1 MSAYNNAADQKA
13 KERAL
18 THPSLQSP
26 VILALTSPDPP
37 TTREIHSYL
46 HSLFHPSSKTLQQFL
61 GNHFPISTA
70 DQQYLDNLTR
80 SCQTRQ
86 CTNPNSNLKPTTFPT
101 HQMRGS
107 LPAQDWQ
114 IDQVRYLLVL
124 VDTFSG
130 WVEAF
135 PTTNKTAHTVAHI
148 LLTEIISRFGLPS
161 YLKSDNALE
170 FTSKVTQQLVQF
182 LQIPW
187 KFHIPY
193 HPQSSGKVERMNRT
207 IKQTLTKLSLEVHL
221 DWTKLLLIV
230 LLRVQTLPRKPME
243 LRPFEV
249 LYRRPALPPG
259 LPPNLLPYQ
268 ASYTPLCWWNSAIS
282 SGNMS
287 TTTSLPLTL
296 KSPLAH
302 LQIRDM
308 LYLSDNPQADL
319 TPKWQGP
326 FKIILLTP
334 TTAKPEK
341 VTSWVHLSRLKR
353 VTSDPALPS
362 LTDTYQISLTGPTS
376 LKVTQ

>member
-1 MSAYNNAADQKA
+1 
-13 KERAL
+13 
-18 THPSLQSP
+18 
-26 VILALTSPDPP
+26 
-37 TTREIHSYL
+37 
-46 HSLFHPSSKTLQQFL
+46 
-61 GNHFPISTA
+61 
-70 DQQYLDNLTR
+70 
-80 SCQTRQ
+80 
-86 CTNPNSNLKPTTFPT
+86 
-101 HQMRGS
+101 MRGS

-249 LYRRPALPPG
+249 LYRRPALSPG

-319 TPKWQGP
+319 TQKWQGP